1 MHTVYIKYISLYI
14 SLFQIRK
21 YSYIAYIITRSRQT
35 DSEK

>member
-21 YSYIAYIITRSRQT
+21 YSYIAYNNLF
-35 DSEK
+35 